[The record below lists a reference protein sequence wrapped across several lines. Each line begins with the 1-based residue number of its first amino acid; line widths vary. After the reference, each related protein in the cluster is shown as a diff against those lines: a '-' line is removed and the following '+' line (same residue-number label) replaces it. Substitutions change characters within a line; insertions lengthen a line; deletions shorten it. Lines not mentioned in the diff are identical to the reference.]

1 MKIAAVMLGANECVV
16 CLKLTRR
23 LRNLLSVAMRRQR
36 NPISLAPTR
45 GDGKPLDAHP
55 HPARR

>member
-1 MKIAAVMLGANECVV
+1 MKFGAVMLGADERVV

-23 LRNLLSVAMRRQR
+23 LRNMLSVAMRKQR
-36 NPISLAPTR
+36 NLFSLAPTR

-55 HPARR
+55 NHARR